1 MSFQQIVILLTACK
15 YFFLFP
21 IMVVEGPII
30 TVIAGFLSSLG
41 LLNVFITYVVV
52 VIGDLA
58 GDSIAYAVGRWGGN
72 RLIKRWGHYVWLNIE
87 RIEKFQD
94 YFHTHAAKAIIGG
107 KLAYG
112 LEVPFLIGA
121 GLAKVPYRKFFLYTL
136 IPTLPKSLLF
146 LLIGFYFGEA
156 YNKINAYLGYAAIG
170 AMGIATMLIIV
181 YFTVRKISKNYKYK
195 NIDQNKAP

>member
-1 MSFQQIVILLTACK
+1 MPNEQIITLLTTYG
-15 YFFLFP
+15 YFLLFP

-30 TVIAGFLSSLG
+30 TVIVGFLSSLG

-58 GDSIAYAVGRWGGN
+58 GDSIAYAVGRWGGIK
-72 RLIKRWGHYVWLNIE
+72 LITRWGHYVGLNIG

-94 YFHTHAAKAIIGG
+94 YFYTHAAKTIIWG

-121 GLAKVPYRKFFLYTL
+121 GLKMV
-136 IPTLPKSLLF
+136 LP
-146 LLIGFYFGEA
+146 
-156 YNKINAYLGYAAIG
+156 
-170 AMGIATMLIIV
+170 
-181 YFTVRKISKNYKYK
+181 VRK
-195 NIDQNKAP
+195 